1 MSEPLASSRD
11 RPHSSAAKNRFHK
24 PQDRHGRTGC
34 TTRSISSYTCIPNM
48 QKDNGVKILPRAS
61 CICELCS
68 HVDAWIVRS
77 STLCSLSGNIE
88 PNASLRLAV
97 VGPTFNRIRA
107 SKQLVISYLE
117 QVPAMATGQLLLNSE
132 PMAVHTCPSF
142 PLLTAEVVMSAC
154 RPCVLAYWRKTFKFC
169 GGAPYFEACEL
180 FSGETRIETNT

>member
-1 MSEPLASSRD
+1 MIYSKPFRMSEPLASSRD

-68 HVDAWIVRS
+68 HVDAWIVTS
-77 STLCSLSGNIE
+77 GTLCSLSGNIE

-117 QVPAMATGQLLLNSE
+117 QVPAMATGQLL
-132 PMAVHTCPSF
+132 P
-142 PLLTAEVVMSAC
+142 
-154 RPCVLAYWRKTFKFC
+154 
-169 GGAPYFEACEL
+169 
-180 FSGETRIETNT
+180 IETLSQWLCTHVHRSRC

>member
-1 MSEPLASSRD
+1 M
-11 RPHSSAAKNRFHK
+11 
-24 PQDRHGRTGC
+24 
-34 TTRSISSYTCIPNM
+34 
-48 QKDNGVKILPRAS
+48 KILPRAS

-77 STLCSLSGNIE
+77 GTLCSLSLSLSGNIE

-117 QVPAMATGQLLLNSE
+117 QVPAMATGQLLPIETLSQWLCTH
-132 PMAVHTCPSF
+132 VITCPSY
-142 PLLTAEVVMSAC
+142 PLLSAEVVMSAC